1 MSLFFLTKIFIQKEE
16 MGKKKKI
23 YEDENGKKYIL
34 KNGKKEYVLI
44 IDSCID
50 FFEDVEAE
58 EKYFEQLSKDFERLN
73 KS

>member
-1 MSLFFLTKIFIQKEE
+1 MFFLTKIFIQKEE

-23 YEDENGKKYIL
+23 YEDENGEKYIL

-50 FFEDVEAE
+50 FFEDIEAE

>member
-1 MSLFFLTKIFIQKEE
+1 

-34 KNGKKEYVLI
+34 KNGKREYVLV

-50 FFEDVEAE
+50 FFEDIEAE
-58 EKYFEQLSKDFERLN
+58 EKYFEDLIIELENLN